1 MDQKIHT
8 QIVIIG
14 SGPAGY
20 SAAFRCADLG
30 LDVLLIERYNT
41 LGGVCLNVG
50 CIPSK
55 SLLHIAKVIKEAKE
69 LDDLGVSF
77 NKPLIN
83 IRKIKNWK
91 ESIIKRL
98 TDGLSHMRKK
108 EE

>member
-1 MDQKIHT
+1 MHKEIHT
-8 QIVIIG
+8 QVVIIG

-30 LDVLLIERYNT
+30 LDSILIERNSS

-69 LDDLGVSF
+69 LSTLGVKF
-77 NKPLIN
+77 HDPLIN
-83 IRKIKNWK
+83 IEQIRFWKNK
-91 ESIIKRL
+91 VIHKL
-98 TDGLSHMRKK
+98 TRD
-108 EE
+108 